1 VRPAEERRV
10 PPLRTPA
17 KMRAAAGG
25 RASRAMPGPLSHLT
39 VLDLSRVLAGPWCTQ
54 LLADLGATVLKIERP
69 GSGDDTRAWGPPFLE
84 DRHGHET
91 RESAYY
97 LACNRGKRSV
107 AIDFTQPEGRDLV
120 RSLAARSDVLIEN
133 FKVGGLAKYGLDYAS
148 LAPGNPRLVYA
159 SISGFGQTGPY
170 AARAGYDFIVQG
182 MSGFMSVTGERD
194 DLPGGGPQKAGIAIS
209 DLMTGMYASV
219 AILAAL
225 AHRDRTGEGQW
236 IDACLLDSS
245 VAMMAVIDMN
255 HLVSGAVP
263 SRAGNAHQ
271 NIVPYQAFVCADAQQ
286 LILAVGNDGQFRAFC
301 AIAGRPEWS
310 ADPRFAT
317 NGARVRNR
325 DILVPMVDAVMRT
338 RPQHAWLAAFEPA
351 GIPSGPVNRID
362 QVFADPQVQ
371 ARAMRV
377 DLAHPLAGTVPQIRT
392 PLGLSGTPLAY
403 DRAPPLLGA
412 DTADVLRERLGLG
425 ERELQDLASRG
436 VIGLALPD
444 ARVTGE
450 RIGDKPAP

>member
-1 VRPAEERRV
+1 
-10 PPLRTPA
+10 
-17 KMRAAAGG
+17 
-25 RASRAMPGPLSHLT
+25 MPGPLAHLT
-39 VLDLSRVLAGPWCTQ
+39 ILDLSRVLAGPWCTQ

-69 GSGDDTRAWGPPFLE
+69 GSGDDTRAWGPPFLPHR
-84 DRHGHET
+84 DGSDT

-107 AIDFTQPEGRDLV
+107 AIDFTRPEGRDLV
-120 RSLAARSDVLIEN
+120 RSLAAQSDALVEN
-133 FKVGGLAKYGLDYAS
+133 FKVGGLAKYGLDYKS
-148 LAPGNPRLVYA
+148 LAPLDPRLVYA

-182 MSGFMSVTGERD
+182 MCGFMSMTGERD
-194 DLPGGGPQKAGIAIS
+194 DLPGGGPQKAGVAIT
-209 DLMTGMYASV
+209 DLMTGMYACV
-219 AILAAL
+219 AVLAAL

-236 IDACLLDSS
+236 IDACLFDSS

-255 HLVSGAVP
+255 YLVSGAVP

-271 NIVPYQAFVCADAQQ
+271 SIVPYQAFACADAQH

-317 NGARVRNR
+317 NAARVRNR
-325 DILVPMVDAVMRT
+325 EVLVPMIDALMGTRT
-338 RPQHAWLAAFEPA
+338 QHEWLAAFEPA
-351 GIPSGPVNRID
+351 GIPSGPINRID

-371 ARAMRV
+371 ARGMRL
-377 DLAHPLAGTVPQIRT
+377 DLAHPLSGTVPQVRT

-412 DTADVLRERLGLG
+412 DTADVLRERLGLA
-425 ERELQDLASRG
+425 ESELCELASRG
-436 VIGLALPD
+436 VIGMRVAPGATDVRAHDPGTGD
-444 ARVTGE
+444 AS
-450 RIGDKPAP
+450 AQ